1 MRPESGPH
9 RLHHMGNLAKRLLT
23 ALAGAFALAACSATG
38 SDTAGVPAVSGPA
51 ELARPNILL
60 IVVDDMGFSDLGSF
74 GGEIATPNL
83 DELAYNGIRFT
94 NFHASMMCS
103 PSRAMLLT
111 GVDSH
116 LTGLGNM
123 LEELSPNQKGQPG
136 YEGHLNERVVTMA
149 TLLRDAGYGT
159 YVTGKWHLGSGEGQ
173 GPSYRGF
180 DRSFVLESG
189 GASHFADMRPA
200 YAPSPEIKAS
210 YSSDGRRLSELP
222 SEFRYSTQYYAD
234 QMIDYLRQHDRDE
247 PFFAYLAYT
256 APHWPLQAPDEAIE
270 RQVGRYDEGYD
281 VLAEQRLSR
290 LKDMGLVPADATRGR
305 RSPKERPWDA
315 LSDGERATELRAME
329 VYAAMIDE
337 IDRHTGRLIAYLGE
351 DGFLENTLIVF
362 LSDNGPEG
370 HDLDETWPRDMFP
383 DIRNTIDESHDFSY
397 ASMGRPGSYTLYGP
411 NWANAGSPAFSLHKA
426 FPYEGGTR
434 VTAFVHHPGLIESPR
449 VSDDFVYVT
458 DVMPTLLELAGVEH
472 PGSVYAN
479 RPVEAMSGRSF
490 VNLLNGESSED
501 GTRVTAL
508 ELIGKRAVRRGNW
521 KLVHVPEPWGVG
533 DWQLFDIES
542 DLAELNDV
550 SADHPEIVAELVA
563 AWGQYA
569 EENGVILP
577 DWVSGY

>member
-1 MRPESGPH
+1 MR
-9 RLHHMGNLAKRLLT
+9 NITKRLLT
-23 ALAGAFALAACSATG
+23 ILAGVLALAACDFRAPV
-38 SDTAGVPAVSGPA
+38 TAEPTESVSSQPT
-51 ELARPNILL
+51 RPNILL

-94 NFHASMMCS
+94 NFHASTMCS

-123 LEELSPNQKGQPG
+123 LEELSPNQKGKPG
-136 YEGHLNERVVTMA
+136 YEGHLNDRVVTLA
-149 TLLRDAGYGT
+149 TLLQDAGYGT
-159 YVTGKWHLGSGEGQ
+159 YIAGKWHLGSGAGR
-173 GPSYRGF
+173 GPRDRGF

-210 YSSDGRRLSELP
+210 YSEDGEKLTELP
-222 SEFRYSTQYYAD
+222 PSFEYSTQFYAD
-234 QMIDYLRQHDRDE
+234 QTIDYLRDHDGSE

-270 RQVGRYDEGYD
+270 RHRGRYDAGYD
-281 VLAEQRLSR
+281 ALAQERLER
-290 LKDMGLVPADATRGR
+290 LKAMDLIPAHAVRGR
-305 RSPKERPWDA
+305 RSPKEKPWDA
-315 LSDGERATELRAME
+315 LSEAERATEVRAME

-337 IDRHTGRLIAYLGE
+337 VDRHTGRVL
-351 DGFLENTLIVF
+351 DFLEESGVLQDTVVVF

-370 HDLDETWPRDMFP
+370 HDLDETWPRDAFP
-383 DIRNTIDESHDFSY
+383 DIRSTIDETHDFSY
-397 ASMGRPGSYTLYGP
+397 ESMGKAGSYTLYGP

-434 VTAFVHHPGLIESPR
+434 VTAFVHYPRLIDAPR
-449 VSDDFVYVT
+449 VADDFVFVS

-472 PGSVYAN
+472 PGETYAG
-479 RPVEAMSGRSF
+479 RAIEPMSGESF
-490 VNLLNGESSED
+490 IDLMEGRREQIAA
-501 GTRVTAL
+501 RVTAL
-508 ELIGKRAVRRGNW
+508 ELIGKRAVRSGKW
-521 KLVHVPEPWGVG
+521 KLVHVPEPWGKG
-533 DWQLFDIES
+533 DWQLFDVS
-542 DLAELNDV
+542 VDLAELNDI
-550 SADHPEIVAELVA
+550 AAEHPQVVAELVA
-563 AWGQYA
+563 AWDQYA
-569 EENGVILP
+569 EANGVILP